1 MQKAWGN
8 GIKSNILRCN
18 TKRCQVQL
26 DFDPFDRVVS
36 SATKTMYDYAMRVIR
51 GGGGEGLLCPFSK
64 TGKKCPNLEKNALI
78 VVI

>member
-51 GGGGEGLLCPFSK
+51 GGRRGRSPLPFFK
-64 TGKKCPNLEKNALI
+64 NWKKVP
-78 VVI
+78 